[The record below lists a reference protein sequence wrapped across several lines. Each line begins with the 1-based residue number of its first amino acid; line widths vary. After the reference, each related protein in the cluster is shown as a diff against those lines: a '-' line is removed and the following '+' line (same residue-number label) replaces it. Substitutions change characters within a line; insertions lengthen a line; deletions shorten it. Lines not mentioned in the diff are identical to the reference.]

1 MRITGWL
8 GEAAGRRSRSPESPR
23 ERCIRDGFRV
33 GVHNRYSRS
42 HCSNAGV
49 TWRHIADYHPAR
61 MNSGLRNDA
70 RDFAQLGTVSAGQR

>member
-1 MRITGWL
+1 
-8 GEAAGRRSRSPESPR
+8 
-23 ERCIRDGFRV
+23 
-33 GVHNRYSRS
+33 VHNRYSRS

-70 RDFAQLGTVSAGQR
+70 RDFAQLGTVSAGQRWAATGVTTLRRSLSVWRWVRAG